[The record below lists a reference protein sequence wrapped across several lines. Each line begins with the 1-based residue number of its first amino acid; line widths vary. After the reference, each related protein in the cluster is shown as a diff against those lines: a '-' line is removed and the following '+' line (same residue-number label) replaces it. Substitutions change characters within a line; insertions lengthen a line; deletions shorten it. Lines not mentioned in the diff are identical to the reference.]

1 MACISRTFLWL
12 VPVNQST
19 DEKCPIITVHLVMV
33 TIVFMPPETNDST
46 ENPVAVGK
54 NQERRLDLLATILM
68 V

>member
-1 MACISRTFLWL
+1 
-12 VPVNQST
+12 
-19 DEKCPIITVHLVMV
+19 MV